1 MNYTVLQL
9 KDKSLKSIHRRHP
22 WVFSGGIFTD
32 TKELRAGDKVQISDR
47 SGRILGTG
55 HFGDRSIAV
64 RLLSFDDSNINAVFY
79 HEKLQNALDVRL
91 SIGLPAVE
99 TDAFRLIHGEGDGLP
114 GLIIDIYRKS
124 AVVQTHSAGMSRDID
139 SIKEAISGITGLQ
152 IEETIHISAETKS
165 KGTWD
170 NEKSEGSE
178 FLENGHLFY
187 ANWKDGQKT
196 GFFIDQREN
205 RALLGSLSK
214 GKKVLNAFS
223 YTGGFSVYAL
233 KAGASLVHSLDSS
246 QGALDLG
253 EKHLKMNG
261 LSDSLHV
268 SIQADALDFF
278 SKGDVEDYDIIVLD
292 PPAFAKHRS
301 ARHRAV
307 QAYKRLN
314 AMAMKKA
321 KKGSLLFTFSCSQ
334 VVTPEL
340 FAHTIAAAA
349 METGRSMRILR
360 HLHQPPD
367 HPVGI
372 YHPEGE
378 YLKGLLLRID

>member
-1 MNYTVLQL
+1 MSYPVLTL
-9 KDKSLKSIHRRHP
+9 KDKSLKSIRRRHP
-22 WVFSGGIFTD
+22 WVFSGGLNNAESD
-32 TKELRAGDKVQISDR
+32 LSEGDKVYIADR
-47 SGRILGTG
+47 KGKILGTG
-55 HFGDRSIAV
+55 HYGSRSIAV
-64 RLLSFDDSNINAVFY
+64 RLLSFKEEQIGHEFY
-79 HEKLQNALDVRL
+79 SAKIQNALDARRAMN
-91 SIGLPAVE
+91 LPSPE
-99 TDAFRLIHGEGDGLP
+99 TEAFRLIHGEGDELP
-114 GLIIDIYRKS
+114 GLIVDIYRNT
-124 AVVQTHSAGMSRDID
+124 AVIQTHSGGMSRDVEAIEKAVVALD
-139 SIKEAISGITGLQ
+139 GVHIKEC
-152 IEETIHISAETKS
+152 IHISAEAKS
-165 KGTWD
+165 QKTWD
-170 NEKSEGSE
+170 DKHSEGGE

-187 ANWKDGQKT
+187 ANWKEGQKT

-223 YTGGFSVYAL
+223 YSGGFSIYAL
-233 KAGASLVHSLDSS
+233 KAGAATVHSLDSS
-246 QGALDLG
+246 KTALDLG
-253 EKHLKMNG
+253 EKHLNMND
-261 LSDSLHV
+261 LNMENHL
-268 SIQADALDFF
+268 SIQADAMEFF
-278 SKGDVEDYDIIVLD
+278 RNEEVAEYDIIVLD

-314 AMAMKKA
+314 ALAMKKA
-321 KKGSLLFTFSCSQ
+321 KKGSLLMTFSCSQ
-334 VVTPEL
+334 VVTPDL
-340 FAHTIAAAA
+340 FTHTIAAAA

>member
-32 TKELRAGDKVQISDR
+32 THKLTEGDKVQISDR
-47 SGRILGTG
+47 SGKILGTG

-64 RLLSFDDSNINAVFY
+64 RLLSFQDEEINSAFY
-79 HEKLQNALDVRL
+79 REKLQNALDMRL
-91 SIGLPAVE
+91 SIGLPSAE
-99 TDAFRLIHGEGDGLP
+99 TDAFRLVHGEGDGLP

-124 AVVQTHSAGMSRDID
+124 AVIQTHSGGMSRDID
-139 SIKEAISGITGLQ
+139 LIQEAISGLLGLQ
-152 IEETIHISAETKS
+152 IDETIHISAETKS
-165 KGTWD
+165 QGDWD
-170 NEKSEGSE
+170 SEKSEGSE
-178 FLENGHLFY
+178 FLENGHRFY
-187 ANWKDGQKT
+187 ANWKNGQKT

-233 KAGASLVHSLDSS
+233 KAGAELVHSLDSS
-246 QGALDLG
+246 RGALDLG
-253 EKHLKMNG
+253 EEHLKMNG
-261 LSDSLHV
+261 LSESKHE
-268 SIQADALDFF
+268 SIQADALEFF
-278 SKGDVEDYDIIVLD
+278 SKGDVEEYDIIVLD

-334 VVTPEL
+334 VVTPDL
-340 FAHTIAAAA
+340 FSHTIAAAA

>member
-1 MNYTVLQL
+1 M
-9 KDKSLKSIHRRHP
+9 
-22 WVFSGGIFTD
+22 
-32 TKELRAGDKVQISDR
+32 
-47 SGRILGTG
+47 
-55 HFGDRSIAV
+55 
-64 RLLSFDDSNINAVFY
+64 
-79 HEKLQNALDVRL
+79 
-91 SIGLPAVE
+91 
-99 TDAFRLIHGEGDGLP
+99 
-114 GLIIDIYRKS
+114 
-124 AVVQTHSAGMSRDID
+124 
-139 SIKEAISGITGLQ
+139 
-152 IEETIHISAETKS
+152 
-165 KGTWD
+165 
-170 NEKSEGSE
+170 
-178 FLENGHLFY
+178 
-187 ANWKDGQKT
+187 
-196 GFFIDQREN
+196 
-205 RALLGSLSK
+205 GSLSRD
-214 GKKVLNAFS
+214 KKVLNAFS

-233 KAGASLVHSLDSS
+233 KAGAEMVHSLDSS
-246 QGALDLG
+246 RGALDLG
-253 EKHLKMNG
+253 EEHLKMND
-261 LSDSLHV
+261 LSDSRHE

-278 SKGDVEDYDIIVLD
+278 SKGNIEEYDIIVLD

-378 YLKGLLLRID
+378 YLKGLLIRID

>member
-1 MNYTVLQL
+1 
-9 KDKSLKSIHRRHP
+9 
-22 WVFSGGIFTD
+22 
-32 TKELRAGDKVQISDR
+32 
-47 SGRILGTG
+47 
-55 HFGDRSIAV
+55 
-64 RLLSFDDSNINAVFY
+64 
-79 HEKLQNALDVRL
+79 
-91 SIGLPAVE
+91 
-99 TDAFRLIHGEGDGLP
+99 
-114 GLIIDIYRKS
+114 
-124 AVVQTHSAGMSRDID
+124 
-139 SIKEAISGITGLQ
+139 
-152 IEETIHISAETKS
+152 
-165 KGTWD
+165 
-170 NEKSEGSE
+170 
-178 FLENGHLFY
+178 
-187 ANWKDGQKT
+187 
-196 GFFIDQREN
+196 
-205 RALLGSLSK
+205 K

-233 KAGASLVHSLDSS
+233 KAGAEIVHSLDSS
-246 QGALDLG
+246 RGALDLG
-253 EKHLKMNG
+253 EEHLKMNN
-261 LSDSLHV
+261 LSDSNHE

-278 SKGDVEDYDIIVLD
+278 SKEEVGDYDIIVLD

>member
-1 MNYTVLQL
+1 M
-9 KDKSLKSIHRRHP
+9 
-22 WVFSGGIFTD
+22 SGD
-32 TKELRAGDKVQISDR
+32 YEL
-47 SGRILGTG
+47 
-55 HFGDRSIAV
+55 
-64 RLLSFDDSNINAVFY
+64 
-79 HEKLQNALDVRL
+79 
-91 SIGLPAVE
+91 
-99 TDAFRLIHGEGDGLP
+99 
-114 GLIIDIYRKS
+114 
-124 AVVQTHSAGMSRDID
+124 
-139 SIKEAISGITGLQ
+139 IKEAISGLAGI
-152 IEETIHISAETKS
+152 IIDETIHISAETKS
-165 KGTWD
+165 QGTWNTD
-170 NEKSEGSE
+170 QSEGSE
-178 FLENGHLFY
+178 FLENGHRFY
-187 ANWKDGQKT
+187 ANWKEGQKT

-233 KAGASLVHSLDSS
+233 KAGAEMVNSLDSS
-246 QGALDLG
+246 RGALDLG
-253 EKHLKMNG
+253 EEHIRMND
-261 LSDSLHV
+261 LNESSHE
-268 SIQADALDFF
+268 SIQAEALEFF
-278 SKGDVEDYDIIVLD
+278 SKEEVGEYDIIVLD

-321 KKGSLLFTFSCSQ
+321 KKGSLIFTFSCSQ
-334 VVTPEL
+334 VVTPDL

-349 METGRSMRILR
+349 METGRNMRILR

>member
-1 MNYTVLQL
+1 MH
-9 KDKSLKSIHRRHP
+9 I
-22 WVFSGGIFTD
+22 
-32 TKELRAGDKVQISDR
+32 ADR
-47 SGRILGTG
+47 SGRVLGTG
-55 HFGDRSIAV
+55 HFGQRSIAV
-64 RLLSFDDSNINAVFY
+64 RLLSFDNVEIDAAFY
-79 HEKLQNALDVRL
+79 QEKLQNALNVRL
-91 SIGLPAVE
+91 TLGLPSSN

-114 GLIIDIYRKS
+114 GLIIDVYRKS
-124 AVVQTHSAGMSRDID
+124 AVIQSHNGGMEKDID
-139 SIKEAISGITGLQ
+139 MIKEAIKGLSGLS
-152 IEETIHISAETKS
+152 IEETIHISAETKNN
-165 KGTWD
+165 GTWD
-170 NEKSEGSE
+170 KNQSEGSE
-178 FLENGHLFY
+178 FLENGHRFY

-233 KAGASLVHSLDSS
+233 KAGAEMVHSLDSS
-246 QGALDLG
+246 RVALDLG
-253 EKHLKMNG
+253 EEHLKMND
-261 LSDSLHV
+261 LSESNHE
-268 SIQADALDFF
+268 SIQAEALEFF
-278 SKGDVEDYDIIVLD
+278 SKGEVSQYDIIVLD

-301 ARHRAV
+301 ARHKAV

-321 KKGSLLFTFSCSQ
+321 KKGSLLLTFSCSQ
-334 VVTPEL
+334 VVTPDL

-349 METGRSMRILR
+349 METGRNMRILR

-378 YLKGLLLRID
+378 YLKGILLQID

>member
-1 MNYTVLQL
+1 MDYTILQI

-32 TKELRAGDKVQISDR
+32 TTKLREGEKVQIADR
-47 SGRILGTG
+47 SGKVLGTG
-55 HFGDRSIAV
+55 HFGARSIAV
-64 RLLSFDDSNINAVFY
+64 RLLSFSDIAIDTAFY
-79 HEKLQNALDVRL
+79 RDKLQNALDMRR
-91 SIGLPAVE
+91 SIGLPSNE
-99 TDAFRLIHGEGDGLP
+99 TDAFRLVHGEGDGLP
-114 GLIIDIYRKS
+114 GLIIDVYRKS
-124 AVVQTHSAGMSRDID
+124 AVVQTHSGGMSQDFD
-139 SIKEAISGITGLQ
+139 LIKKAILKLAHLQ
-152 IEETIHISAETKS
+152 IDEVIHVSAETKS
-165 KGTWD
+165 QGIWD
-170 NEKSEGSE
+170 TENSAGSE
-178 FLENGHLFY
+178 FLENGHVFY

-233 KAGASLVHSLDSS
+233 KAGAEMVHSLDSS
-246 QGALDLG
+246 RGALDLG
-253 EKHLKMNG
+253 EEHLKMNN
-261 LSDSLHV
+261 LTDLNHE

-278 SKGDVEDYDIIVLD
+278 SKEAVGDYDIIVLD

>member
-1 MNYTVLQL
+1 
-9 KDKSLKSIHRRHP
+9 
-22 WVFSGGIFTD
+22 
-32 TKELRAGDKVQISDR
+32 
-47 SGRILGTG
+47 
-55 HFGDRSIAV
+55 
-64 RLLSFDDSNINAVFY
+64 
-79 HEKLQNALDVRL
+79 LQNALDVRL
-91 SIGLPAVE
+91 TIGLPSAD

-114 GLIIDIYRKS
+114 GLIIDVYRKS
-124 AVVQTHSAGMSRDID
+124 AVIQTHSGGMSRDID
-139 SIKEAISGITGLQ
+139 LIKKAVAELSGLVIN
-152 IEETIHISAETKS
+152 ESIHISAETKS
-165 KGTWD
+165 QGTWD
-170 NEKSEGSE
+170 TGQSEGSE
-178 FLENGHLFY
+178 FLENGHRFY

-233 KAGASLVHSLDSS
+233 KAGAELVHSLDSS
-246 QGALDLG
+246 RGALDLG
-253 EKHLKMNG
+253 EEHLNMND
-261 LSDSLHV
+261 LSDFKHE

-278 SKGDVEDYDIIVLD
+278 SKGEVEDYDIIVLD

-314 AMAMKKA
+314 ALAMKKA

-334 VVTPEL
+334 VVTPDL

>member
-32 TKELRAGDKVQISDR
+32 THKLIEGDKVQISDR
-47 SGRILGTG
+47 SGKILGTG

-64 RLLSFDDSNINAVFY
+64 RLLSFHDEEINSAFY
-79 HEKLQNALDVRL
+79 REKLQNALDMRL
-91 SIGLPAVE
+91 SIGLPSAE
-99 TDAFRLIHGEGDGLP
+99 TDAFRLVHGEGDGLP

-124 AVVQTHSAGMSRDID
+124 AVIQTHSGGMSRDID
-139 SIKEAISGITGLQ
+139 LIQEAISGLSGLQ
-152 IEETIHISAETKS
+152 IDETIHISAETKS
-165 KGTWD
+165 QGD
-170 NEKSEGSE
+170 LDSEKSEGSE
-178 FLENGHLFY
+178 FLENGHRFY

-233 KAGASLVHSLDSS
+233 KAGAELVHSLDSS
-246 QGALDLG
+246 RGALDLG
-253 EKHLKMNG
+253 EEHLKMND
-261 LSDSLHV
+261 LSESKHE
-268 SIQADALDFF
+268 SIQADALEFF
-278 SKGDVEDYDIIVLD
+278 SKGDVEEYDIIVLD

-334 VVTPEL
+334 VVTPDL
-340 FAHTIAAAA
+340 FSHTIAAAA
-349 METGRSMRILR
+349 METGRSMRTLR

>member
-32 TKELRAGDKVQISDR
+32 TNNLVEGDKVQISDR
-47 SGRILGTG
+47 SGKILGTG

-64 RLLSFDDSNINAVFY
+64 RLLSFDNSEINTIFY
-79 HEKLQNALDVRL
+79 KEKLQNALDMRL
-91 SIGLPAVE
+91 AIGLPSAE
-99 TDAFRLIHGEGDGLP
+99 TDAFRLAHGEGDGLP
-114 GLIIDIYRKS
+114 GLIIDVYRKS
-124 AVVQTHSAGMSRDID
+124 AVIQTHSGGMSRDIAL
-139 SIKEAISGITGLQ
+139 IQEAILGLSGLPID
-152 IEETIHISAETKS
+152 ETIHISAETKS
-165 KGTWD
+165 QGTWD
-170 NEKSEGSE
+170 TEKSEGSE
-178 FLENGHLFY
+178 FVENGHQFY

-205 RALLGSLSK
+205 RALLGSLSRD
-214 GKKVLNAFS
+214 KKVLNAFS

-233 KAGASLVHSLDSS
+233 KAGAEMVHSLDSS
-246 QGALDLG
+246 RGALDLG
-253 EKHLKMNG
+253 EEHLKMND
-261 LSDSLHV
+261 LSDSRHE

-278 SKGDVEDYDIIVLD
+278 SKGNIEEYDIIVLD

-378 YLKGLLLRID
+378 YLKGLLIRID

>member
-1 MNYTVLQL
+1 MNYTILQL
-9 KDKSLKSIHRRHP
+9 KDKSLNSIHRRHP

-32 TKELRAGDKVQISDR
+32 TKNLQEGDKVQIADR
-47 SGRILGTG
+47 FGKILGTG
-55 HFGDRSIAV
+55 HFGARSIAV
-64 RLLSFDDSNINAVFY
+64 RLLSFGDVEINSAFY
-79 HEKLQNALDVRL
+79 KEKLQNALDVRL
-91 SIGLPAVE
+91 SIGLPSTE

-114 GLIIDIYRKS
+114 GLIIDVYRKS
-124 AVVQTHSAGMSRDID
+124 AVIQTHSGGMSGDYEL
-139 SIKEAISGITGLQ
+139 IKEAISGLAGI
-152 IEETIHISAETKS
+152 IIDETIHISAETKS
-165 KGTWD
+165 QGTWNTD
-170 NEKSEGSE
+170 QSEGSE
-178 FLENGHLFY
+178 FLENGHRFY
-187 ANWKDGQKT
+187 ANWKEGQKT

-233 KAGASLVHSLDSS
+233 KAGAEMVNSLDSS
-246 QGALDLG
+246 RGALDLG
-253 EKHLKMNG
+253 EEHIRMND
-261 LSDSLHV
+261 LNESSHE
-268 SIQADALDFF
+268 SIQAEALEFF
-278 SKGDVEDYDIIVLD
+278 SKEEVGEYDIIVLD

-321 KKGSLLFTFSCSQ
+321 KKGSLIFTFSCSQ
-334 VVTPEL
+334 VVTPDL

-349 METGRSMRILR
+349 METGRNMRILR